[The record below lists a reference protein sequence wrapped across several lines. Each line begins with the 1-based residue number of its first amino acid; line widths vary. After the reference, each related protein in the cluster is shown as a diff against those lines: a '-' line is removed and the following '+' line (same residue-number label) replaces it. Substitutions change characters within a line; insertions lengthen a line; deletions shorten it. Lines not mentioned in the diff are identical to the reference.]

1 MCYFN
6 LLVLLSLYSDGD
18 GDEDGTVDAKPRCTP
33 TFGKAVAIGEGNL
46 SVFSS
51 LVMMQDLVIGY

>member
-18 GDEDGTVDAKPRCTP
+18 GDGTVDAKPRCTP

-46 SVFSS
+46 GVFSS
-51 LVMMQDLVIGY
+51 LVMMRDLVIGY